1 MLVWV
6 RVRVRV
12 ELWTNY
18 GRCGGYI
25 VAVGV
30 INEIVET
37 RATKAAL
44 LLLRAVL
51 ASTRTCRVLKTA
63 RIGRGGGRSEYG
75 INQSGF

>member
-30 INEIVET
+30 INEIVKT
-37 RATKAAL
+37 RATTAAL

-51 ASTRTCRVLKTA
+51 ASTRTCTGTENGTNRQ
-63 RIGRGGGRSEYG
+63 RGW
-75 INQSGF
+75 QK